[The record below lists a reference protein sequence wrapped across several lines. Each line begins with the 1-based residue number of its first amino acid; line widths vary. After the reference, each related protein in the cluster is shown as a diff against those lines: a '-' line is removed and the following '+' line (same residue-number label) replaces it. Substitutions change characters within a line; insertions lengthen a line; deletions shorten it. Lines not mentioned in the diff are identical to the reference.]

1 MLLYVEKGCLGLK
14 PAPNR
19 LAGSA
24 KAQNAVGGALKTTL
38 SSCSEMFVSKT
49 TLDSMAR
56 GEYVRLDEKR
66 NLHRQVLERGREYGP
81 KREAKPWER
90 LRRLAKTPYQ
100 TTNRYLQVPN
110 SRSAQS
116 IVHSVASHPVDAPS
130 HVSEHKAEARAEDYG
145 KEDHGKE
152 DCGKEGGGGICIDFT
167 HNHPCREDGEDEDL
181 CCLWIP
187 SSDDESDG

>member
-1 MLLYVEKGCLGLK
+1 
-14 PAPNR
+14 
-19 LAGSA
+19 
-24 KAQNAVGGALKTTL
+24 
-38 SSCSEMFVSKT
+38 MFVSKA

-56 GEYVRLDEKR
+56 GEYVRLDEER

-90 LRRLAKTPYQ
+90 LRRLAKTPYK

-110 SRSAQS
+110 STSAQP

-130 HVSEHKAEARAEDYG
+130 HVSEHKAEAGAEDYG
-145 KEDHGKE
+145 KEDYGKE
-152 DCGKEGGGGICIDFT
+152 DRGREDRGKEAGGGISIEFT

-187 SSDDESDG
+187 SSDDDAGSVMT